1 MKYTIKYDI
10 MEEERIEKQQKL
22 LKDYWYKKF
31 AIYSERI
38 VFDSDYPKKS
48 KKPVSTSENGILT
61 TTDKEKS

>member
-31 AIYSERI
+31 AIYSEKI
-38 VFDSDYPKKS
+38 VLDIDYTKKS
-48 KKPVSTSENGILT
+48 KKPVSTPENGILT
-61 TTDKEKS
+61 ITDKEKS